1 MLKSISMRNVA
12 SYGSTGVKLDDL
24 NKVNLIYGNNGTG
37 KTTISKYLRMVSQ
50 NYSIELAPGG
60 DFGECNVEWEE
71 GQPHEKILV
80 YNREFK
86 RDNISATEIP
96 GVFVMGRD
104 DIEHLAAI
112 EGLKQQIKEK
122 KADLARLASEIDKTE
137 SSYLPDGQIY
147 DTYLKVTDDKL
158 ATEAKAI
165 YPDSLKNIQKDR
177 ARRLIK
183 VLDLFSQ
190 LSTSAILS
198 EEDLK
203 HNVSIINESDA
214 LPLSTIGLPSKEVF
228 RRIETDEI
236 WMKAIV
242 GSGDLDFSGFITRL
256 GMSDWVKHGF
266 DRISETDGICPFCQQ
281 QIVTADLISKFNDFF
296 DESYKKAEDY
306 VENQKGEYQR
316 LSDSLIKLLTSLS
329 HNSAYDGFYKSDR
342 LEAIINSLQGIFKSN
357 LLLMTNK
364 KNSLS
369 DKVTIED
376 GTMIYQSLEDFIS
389 EVNEAIIR
397 RNDLITQK
405 KAIKKELP
413 DNVLRTIIF
422 KYRTEIEA
430 YCNKRREAEQKA
442 GMLKAQHQSL
452 KDALKADGAQ
462 LTELQSQSSDTSA
475 VALKINFMLERQGF
489 TNFKVQDHGNSTY
502 CLVRENGERVKD
514 TLSEGEETLIT
525 FLYYIHLLEGSTEV
539 GQDAGELIAVIDDP
553 ISSLDNSVL
562 SYVGREIKELIYRVG
577 DESDNIKQIIVLTH
591 NINFYKSLNRLP
603 VKDEQKKNPKKRFY
617 ALEKDIKSRET
628 IVTIPKKGM
637 IESEYNQMWDILKTT
652 IAKISDDNSDEENK
666 IYKYTVQNTM
676 RRIYESFFANTCNYY
691 NNDIALLFR
700 EKGRAEDEA
709 NFREFVD
716 WINEGSHSADMED
729 IKSLPSNE
737 VILNYMKVFESAF
750 DITGNHG
757 QFKQMMK

>member
-24 NKVNLIYGNNGTG
+24 SKVNLIYGNNGTG

-50 NYSIELAPGG
+50 NNSIELAPGG
-60 DFGECNVEWEE
+60 DFGACNVEWEE

-86 RDNISATEIP
+86 RDNILATEIP
-96 GVFVMGRD
+96 GVFVMGKD

-112 EGLKQQIKEK
+112 EGLKRQIKEK
-122 KADLARLASEIDKTE
+122 KADLARLTTEINETE

-147 DTYLKVTDDKL
+147 DIYLKATDDKL
-158 ATEAKAI
+158 KADAKSI
-165 YPDSLKNIQKDR
+165 YPDSLKNIQQDR
-177 ARRLIK
+177 TRRLAKI
-183 VLDLFSQ
+183 LELLPH
-190 LSTSAILS
+190 LSTHNILS
-198 EEDLK
+198 EDDLK
-203 HNVSIINESDA
+203 RNVSIVNESDA
-214 LPLSTIGLPSKEVF
+214 QPLQTIGLPSKEVF
-228 RRIETDEI
+228 RKIETDEI
-236 WMKAIV
+236 WERVIV

-266 DRISETDGICPFCQQ
+266 DIISETDGICPFCQQ
-281 QIVTADLISKFNDFF
+281 QIVTADLITKFNDFF

-306 VENQKGEYQR
+306 VESQRTEYHRQ
-316 LSDSLIKLLTSLS
+316 SDNLIKLLTSLS
-329 HNSAYDGFYKSDR
+329 HNSAYAEFYKSDR
-342 LEAIINSLQGIFKSN
+342 LEAIINSLQGLFKSN
-357 LLLMTNK
+357 LLMMTNK

-376 GTMIYQSLEDFIS
+376 GTMIYQSVEDFVS

-422 KYRTEIEA
+422 KYRTEIET

-442 GMLKAQHQSL
+442 GVLKAQHQSL
-452 KDALKADGAQ
+452 IDELKADGAQ

-676 RRIYESFFANTCNYY
+676 RRIYESFFENTCNY
-691 NNDIALLFR
+691 NHRQIADRYR
-700 EKGRAEDEA
+700 EATDR
-709 NFREFVD
+709 NMFREFVD

-750 DITGNHG
+750 EITGNHG
-757 QFKQMMK
+757 QFIQMMK

>member
-24 NKVNLIYGNNGTG
+24 SKVNLIYGNNGTG

-50 NYSIELAPGG
+50 NNSIELAPGG
-60 DFGECNVEWEE
+60 DFGACNVEWEE

-86 RDNISATEIP
+86 RDNILATEIP
-96 GVFVMGRD
+96 GVFVMGKD

-112 EGLKQQIKEK
+112 EGLKRQIKEK
-122 KADLARLASEIDKTE
+122 KADLARLTTEINETE

-147 DTYLKVTDDKL
+147 DIYLKATDDKL
-158 ATEAKAI
+158 KAEAKSI
-165 YPDSLKNIQKDR
+165 YPDSLKNIQQDR
-177 ARRLIK
+177 TRRLAKI
-183 VLDLFSQ
+183 LELLPH
-190 LSTSAILS
+190 LSTHNILS
-198 EEDLK
+198 EDDLK
-203 HNVSIINESDA
+203 RNVSIVNESDA
-214 LPLSTIGLPSKEVF
+214 QPLQTIGLPSKEVF
-228 RRIETDEI
+228 RKIETDEI
-236 WMKAIV
+236 WERVIV

-266 DRISETDGICPFCQQ
+266 DIISETDGICPFCQQ
-281 QIVTADLISKFNDFF
+281 QIVTADLITKFNDFF

-306 VENQKGEYQR
+306 VESQKTEYHRQ
-316 LSDSLIKLLTSLS
+316 SENLIKLLTSLS
-329 HNSAYDGFYKSDR
+329 HNSAYAEFYKSDR
-342 LEAIINSLQGIFKSN
+342 LEAIINSLQGLFKSN
-357 LLLMTNK
+357 LLMMTNK

-376 GTMIYQSLEDFIS
+376 GTMIYQSVEDFVS

-422 KYRTEIEA
+422 KYRTEIET

-442 GMLKAQHQSL
+442 GVLKAQHQSL
-452 KDALKADGAQ
+452 IDELKADGAQ

-676 RRIYESFFANTCNYY
+676 RRIYESFFENTCNY
-691 NNDIALLFR
+691 NHRQIADRYR
-700 EKGRAEDEA
+700 EATDR
-709 NFREFVD
+709 NMFREFVD

-750 DITGNHG
+750 EITGNHG
-757 QFKQMMK
+757 QFIQMMK

>member
-24 NKVNLIYGNNGTG
+24 SKVNLIYGNNGTG

-50 NYSIELAPGG
+50 NNSIELAPGG
-60 DFGECNVEWEE
+60 DFGACNVEWEE

-86 RDNISATEIP
+86 RDNILATEIP
-96 GVFVMGRD
+96 GVFVMGKD

-112 EGLKQQIKEK
+112 EGLKRQIKEK
-122 KADLARLASEIDKTE
+122 KADLARLTTEINETE

-147 DTYLKVTDDKL
+147 DIYLKATDDKL
-158 ATEAKAI
+158 KAEAKSI
-165 YPDSLKNIQKDR
+165 YPDSLKNIQQDR
-177 ARRLIK
+177 TRRLAKI
-183 VLDLFSQ
+183 LELLPH
-190 LSTSAILS
+190 LSTHNILS
-198 EEDLK
+198 EDDLK
-203 HNVSIINESDA
+203 RNVSIVNESDA
-214 LPLSTIGLPSKEVF
+214 QPLQTIGLPSKEVF
-228 RRIETDEI
+228 RKIETDEI
-236 WMKAIV
+236 WERVIV

-281 QIVTADLISKFNDFF
+281 QIVTADLITKFNDFF

-306 VENQKGEYQR
+306 VESQKTEYHRQ
-316 LSDSLIKLLTSLS
+316 SENIIKLLTSLS
-329 HNSAYDGFYKSDR
+329 HNSAYAEFYESDR
-342 LEAIINSLQGIFKSN
+342 LEAIINSLQGLFKSN

-422 KYRTEIEA
+422 KYRTEIET

-452 KDALKADGAQ
+452 KDDLKADGAQ

-676 RRIYESFFANTCNYY
+676 RRIYESFFENTCNY
-691 NNDIALLFR
+691 NHRQIADRYR
-700 EKGRAEDEA
+700 EATDR
-709 NFREFVD
+709 NMFREFVD

>member
-37 KTTISKYLRMVSQ
+37 KTTISKYLRKVSQ
-50 NYSIELAPGG
+50 NDPVELAPGG
-60 DFGECNVEWEE
+60 NFGACNVEWEE

-96 GVFVMGRD
+96 GVFVMGKD

-122 KADLARLASEIDKTE
+122 KADLARLATEINKAE

-147 DTYLKVTDDKL
+147 DIYLKSTDDKL
-158 ATEAKAI
+158 KAEAKSI
-165 YPDSLKNIQKDR
+165 YPDSLKNIQQDR
-177 ARRLIK
+177 TRRLAKI
-183 VLDLFSQ
+183 LELLPH
-190 LSTSAILS
+190 LSTHNILS
-198 EEDLK
+198 EDDLK
-203 HNVSIINESDA
+203 RNVSIVNESDA
-214 LPLSTIGLPSKEVF
+214 QPLQTIGLPSKEVF
-228 RRIETDEI
+228 RKIETDEI
-236 WMKAIV
+236 WERVIV

-281 QIVTADLISKFNDFF
+281 QIVTADLITKFNDFF

-306 VENQKGEYQR
+306 VESQKTEYHRQ
-316 LSDSLIKLLTSLS
+316 SENLIKLLTSLS
-329 HNSAYDGFYKSDR
+329 HNSAYAEFYKPDR
-342 LEAIINSLQGIFKSN
+342 LEAIINSLQGLFKSN

-376 GTMIYQSLEDFIS
+376 GTMIYQSLEDFIC

-442 GMLKAQHQSL
+442 GILKAQHQSL

-502 CLVRENGERVKD
+502 CLVRESGERVKD

-577 DESDNIKQIIVLTH
+577 DESNNIKQIIVLTH

-628 IVTIPKKGM
+628 IVSIPKKGM

-676 RRIYESFFANTCNYY
+676 RRIYESFFENTCNY
-691 NNDIALLFR
+691 NHRQIADRYR
-700 EKGRAEDEA
+700 EATDR
-709 NFREFVD
+709 NMFREFVD

-750 DITGNHG
+750 EITGNHG
-757 QFKQMMK
+757 QFIQMMK

>member
-24 NKVNLIYGNNGTG
+24 SKVNLIYGNNGTG

-50 NYSIELAPGG
+50 NNSIELAPGG
-60 DFGECNVEWEE
+60 DFGACNVEWEE

-86 RDNISATEIP
+86 RDNILATEIP
-96 GVFVMGRD
+96 GVFVMGKD

-112 EGLKQQIKEK
+112 EGLKRQIKEK
-122 KADLARLASEIDKTE
+122 KVDLARLTTEINETE

-147 DTYLKVTDDKL
+147 DIYLKATDDKL
-158 ATEAKAI
+158 KAEAKSI
-165 YPDSLKNIQKDR
+165 YPDSLKNIQQDR
-177 ARRLIK
+177 TRRLAKI
-183 VLDLFSQ
+183 LEILPQ
-190 LSTSAILS
+190 LSTHNILS
-198 EEDLK
+198 EDDLK
-203 HNVSIINESDA
+203 RNISIVNESDA
-214 LPLSTIGLPSKEVF
+214 QPLQTIGLPSKEVF
-228 RRIETDEI
+228 RKIETDEI
-236 WMKAIV
+236 WERVIV

-281 QIVTADLISKFNDFF
+281 QIETADLITKFNDFF

-306 VENQKGEYQR
+306 VESQKTEYLRQ
-316 LSDSLIKLLTSLS
+316 SENLIKLLTSLS
-329 HNSAYDGFYKSDR
+329 HNSAYAEFYKSDR
-342 LEAIINSLQGIFKSN
+342 LEAIINSLQGLFKSN
-357 LLLMTNK
+357 LLLMANK

-376 GTMIYQSLEDFIS
+376 GTMIYQSVEDFVS
-389 EVNEAIIR
+389 EINEAIIR

-442 GMLKAQHQSL
+442 GILKAQHQSL

-676 RRIYESFFANTCNYY
+676 RRIYESFFENTCNY
-691 NNDIALLFR
+691 NHRQIADRYR
-700 EKGRAEDEA
+700 EATDR
-709 NFREFVD
+709 NMFREFVD

-750 DITGNHG
+750 EITGNHG
-757 QFKQMMK
+757 QFIQMMK

>member
-24 NKVNLIYGNNGTG
+24 SKVNLIYGNNGTG

-50 NYSIELAPGG
+50 NNSIELAPGG
-60 DFGECNVEWEE
+60 DFGACNVEWEE

-86 RDNISATEIP
+86 RDNILATEIP
-96 GVFVMGRD
+96 GVFVMGKD

-112 EGLKQQIKEK
+112 EGLKRQIKEK
-122 KADLARLASEIDKTE
+122 KADLARLTTEINETE

-147 DTYLKVTDDKL
+147 DIYLKATDDKL
-158 ATEAKAI
+158 KAEAKSI
-165 YPDSLKNIQKDR
+165 YPDSLKNIQQDR
-177 ARRLIK
+177 TRRLAKI
-183 VLDLFSQ
+183 LELLPH
-190 LSTSAILS
+190 LSTHNILS
-198 EEDLK
+198 EDDLK
-203 HNVSIINESDA
+203 RNVSIVNESDA
-214 LPLSTIGLPSKEVF
+214 QPLQTIGLPSKEVF
-228 RRIETDEI
+228 RKIETDEI
-236 WMKAIV
+236 WERVIV

-266 DRISETDGICPFCQQ
+266 DIISETDGICPFCQQ
-281 QIVTADLISKFNDFF
+281 QIVTADLITKFNDFF

-306 VENQKGEYQR
+306 VESQKTEYHRQ
-316 LSDSLIKLLTSLS
+316 SDNLIKLLTSLS
-329 HNSAYDGFYKSDR
+329 HNSAYAEFYKSDR
-342 LEAIINSLQGIFKSN
+342 LEAIINSLQGLFKSN
-357 LLLMTNK
+357 LLMMTNK

-376 GTMIYQSLEDFIS
+376 GTMIYQSVEDFVS

-422 KYRTEIEA
+422 KYRTEIET

-442 GMLKAQHQSL
+442 GVLKAQHQSL
-452 KDALKADGAQ
+452 IDELKADGAQ

-676 RRIYESFFANTCNYY
+676 RRIYESFFENTCNY
-691 NNDIALLFR
+691 NHRQIADRYR
-700 EKGRAEDEA
+700 EATDR
-709 NFREFVD
+709 NMFREFVD

-750 DITGNHG
+750 EITGNHG
-757 QFKQMMK
+757 QFIQMMK

>member
-37 KTTISKYLRMVSQ
+37 KTTISKYLRMVNQ
-50 NYSIELAPGG
+50 NDSIEHAPGG
-60 DFGECNVEWEE
+60 DFGGCNVEWEE

-236 WMKAIV
+236 WIKAIV

-442 GMLKAQHQSL
+442 GILKAQHQSL
-452 KDALKADGAQ
+452 KDDLKADGAQ
-462 LTELQSQSSDTSA
+462 LTELQSLSSDTSA

-676 RRIYESFFANTCNYY
+676 RRIYESFFENTCNY
-691 NNDIALLFR
+691 NHRQIADRYR
-700 EKGRAEDEA
+700 EATDR
-709 NFREFVD
+709 NMFREFVD

-750 DITGNHG
+750 EITGNHG
-757 QFKQMMK
+757 QFIQMMK

>member
-24 NKVNLIYGNNGTG
+24 SKVNLIYGNNGTG

-50 NYSIELAPGG
+50 NNSIELAPGG
-60 DFGECNVEWEE
+60 DFGACNVEWEE

-86 RDNISATEIP
+86 RDNILATEIP
-96 GVFVMGRD
+96 GVFVMGKD

-112 EGLKQQIKEK
+112 EGLKRQIKEK
-122 KADLARLASEIDKTE
+122 KADLARLTTEINETE

-147 DTYLKVTDDKL
+147 DIYLKATDDKL
-158 ATEAKAI
+158 KAEAKFI
-165 YPDSLKNIQKDR
+165 YPDSLKNIQQDR
-177 ARRLIK
+177 TRRLAKI
-183 VLDLFSQ
+183 LELLPQ
-190 LSTSAILS
+190 LSTHNILS
-198 EEDLK
+198 EDDLK
-203 HNVSIINESDA
+203 RNVSIVNESDA
-214 LPLSTIGLPSKEVF
+214 QPLQTIGLPSKEVF
-228 RRIETDEI
+228 RKIETDEI
-236 WMKAIV
+236 WERVIV

-266 DRISETDGICPFCQQ
+266 DIISETDGICPFCQQ
-281 QIVTADLISKFNDFF
+281 QIVTADLITKFNDFF

-306 VENQKGEYQR
+306 VESQKTEYHRQ
-316 LSDSLIKLLTSLS
+316 SENLIKLLTSLS
-329 HNSAYDGFYKSDR
+329 HNSAYAEFYKSDR
-342 LEAIINSLQGIFKSN
+342 LEAIINSLQGLFKSN
-357 LLLMTNK
+357 LLMMTNK

-376 GTMIYQSLEDFIS
+376 GTMIYQSVEDFVS

-422 KYRTEIEA
+422 KYRTEIET

-442 GMLKAQHQSL
+442 GVLKAQHQSL
-452 KDALKADGAQ
+452 IDELKADGAQ

-525 FLYYIHLLEGSTEV
+525 FLYYIHLLEGSTEI

-676 RRIYESFFANTCNYY
+676 RRIYESFFENTCNY
-691 NNDIALLFR
+691 NHRQIADRYR
-700 EKGRAEDEA
+700 EATDR
-709 NFREFVD
+709 NMFREFVD

-750 DITGNHG
+750 EITGNHG
-757 QFKQMMK
+757 QFIQMMK

>member
-24 NKVNLIYGNNGTG
+24 SKVNLIYGNNGTG

-50 NYSIELAPGG
+50 NNSIELAPGG
-60 DFGECNVEWEE
+60 NFGACNVEWEE

-86 RDNISATEIP
+86 RDNILATEIP
-96 GVFVMGRD
+96 GVFVMGKD

-112 EGLKQQIKEK
+112 EGLKRQIKEK
-122 KADLARLASEIDKTE
+122 KADLARLTTEINETE
-137 SSYLPDGQIY
+137 LSYLPDGQIY
-147 DTYLKVTDDKL
+147 DIYLKATDDKL
-158 ATEAKAI
+158 KAEAKFI
-165 YPDSLKNIQKDR
+165 YPDSLKNIQQDR
-177 ARRLIK
+177 TRRLAKI
-183 VLDLFSQ
+183 LELLPQ
-190 LSTSAILS
+190 LSTHNILS
-198 EEDLK
+198 EDDLK
-203 HNVSIINESDA
+203 RNVSIVNESDA
-214 LPLSTIGLPSKEVF
+214 QPLQTIGLPSKEVF
-228 RRIETDEI
+228 RKIETDEI
-236 WMKAIV
+236 WERVIV

-266 DRISETDGICPFCQQ
+266 DIISETDGICPFCQQ
-281 QIVTADLISKFNDFF
+281 QIVTADLITKFNDFF

-306 VENQKGEYQR
+306 VESQKTEYHRQ
-316 LSDSLIKLLTSLS
+316 SENLIKLLTSLS
-329 HNSAYDGFYKSDR
+329 HNSAYAEFYKSDR
-342 LEAIINSLQGIFKSN
+342 LEAIINSLQGLFKSN
-357 LLLMTNK
+357 LILMTNK

-376 GTMIYQSLEDFIS
+376 GTMIYQSVEDFVS

-422 KYRTEIEA
+422 KYRTEIET
-430 YCNKRREAEQKA
+430 YCNKRRDAEHKA
-442 GMLKAQHQSL
+442 GILKAQHQSL
-452 KDALKADGAQ
+452 IDELKADGAQ

-676 RRIYESFFANTCNYY
+676 RRIYESFFENTCNY
-691 NNDIALLFR
+691 NHRQIADRYR
-700 EKGRAEDEA
+700 EATDR
-709 NFREFVD
+709 NMFREFVD

-750 DITGNHG
+750 EITGNHG
-757 QFKQMMK
+757 QFIQMMK

>member
-24 NKVNLIYGNNGTG
+24 SKVNLIYGNNGTG

-50 NYSIELAPGG
+50 NNSIELAPGG
-60 DFGECNVEWEE
+60 DFGACNVEWEE

-86 RDNISATEIP
+86 RDNILATEIP
-96 GVFVMGRD
+96 GVFVMGKD

-112 EGLKQQIKEK
+112 EGLKRQIKEK
-122 KADLARLASEIDKTE
+122 KADLARLTTEINETE
-137 SSYLPDGQIY
+137 SSYLPGGQIY
-147 DTYLKVTDDKL
+147 DIYLKATDDKL
-158 ATEAKAI
+158 KAEAKSI
-165 YPDSLKNIQKDR
+165 YPDSLKNIQQDR
-177 ARRLIK
+177 TRRLAKI
-183 VLDLFSQ
+183 LELLPQ
-190 LSTSAILS
+190 LSTHNILS
-198 EEDLK
+198 EDDLK
-203 HNVSIINESDA
+203 RNVSIVNESDA
-214 LPLSTIGLPSKEVF
+214 QPLQTIGLPSKEVF
-228 RRIETDEI
+228 RKIETDEI
-236 WMKAIV
+236 WERVIV

-266 DRISETDGICPFCQQ
+266 DIISETDGICPFCQQ
-281 QIVTADLISKFNDFF
+281 QIVTADLITKFNDFF

-306 VENQKGEYQR
+306 VESQKTEYHRQ
-316 LSDSLIKLLTSLS
+316 SENLIKLLTSLS
-329 HNSAYDGFYKSDR
+329 HNSAYAEFYKSDR
-342 LEAIINSLQGIFKSN
+342 LEAIINSLQGLFKSN
-357 LLLMTNK
+357 LLMMTNK

-376 GTMIYQSLEDFIS
+376 GTMIYQSVEDFVS

-413 DNVLRTIIF
+413 DNVLRSIIF
-422 KYRTEIEA
+422 KYRTEIET

-442 GMLKAQHQSL
+442 GILKAQHQPL
-452 KDALKADGAQ
+452 IDEIKAYGAQ

-676 RRIYESFFANTCNYY
+676 RRIYESFFENTCNY
-691 NNDIALLFR
+691 NHRQIADRYR
-700 EKGRAEDEA
+700 EATDR
-709 NFREFVD
+709 NMFREFVD

-750 DITGNHG
+750 EITGNHG
-757 QFKQMMK
+757 QFIQMMK

>member
-24 NKVNLIYGNNGTG
+24 SKVNLIYGNNGTG

-50 NYSIELAPGG
+50 NNSIELAPGG
-60 DFGECNVEWEE
+60 DFGACNVEWEE

-86 RDNISATEIP
+86 RDNILATEIP
-96 GVFVMGRD
+96 GVFVMGKD

-112 EGLKQQIKEK
+112 EGLKRQIKEK
-122 KADLARLASEIDKTE
+122 KADLARLTTEINETE

-147 DTYLKVTDDKL
+147 DIYLKATDDKL
-158 ATEAKAI
+158 KAEAKSI
-165 YPDSLKNIQKDR
+165 YPDSLKNIQQDR
-177 ARRLIK
+177 TRRLAKI
-183 VLDLFSQ
+183 LELLPQ
-190 LSTSAILS
+190 LSTHNILS
-198 EEDLK
+198 EDDLK
-203 HNVSIINESDA
+203 RNVSIVNESDA
-214 LPLSTIGLPSKEVF
+214 QPLQTIGLPSKEVF
-228 RRIETDEI
+228 RKIETDEI
-236 WMKAIV
+236 WERVIV

-281 QIVTADLISKFNDFF
+281 QIVTADLITKFNDFF

-306 VENQKGEYQR
+306 VESQKTEYHRQ
-316 LSDSLIKLLTSLS
+316 SENLIKLLTSLS
-329 HNSAYDGFYKSDR
+329 HNSAYAEFYKSDR
-342 LEAIINSLQGIFKSN
+342 LEAIINSLQGLFKSN
-357 LLLMTNK
+357 LLMMTNK

-376 GTMIYQSLEDFIS
+376 GTMIYQSVEDFVS

-413 DNVLRTIIF
+413 DNVLRSIIF
-422 KYRTEIEA
+422 KYRTEIET

-442 GMLKAQHQSL
+442 GILKAQHQSL
-452 KDALKADGAQ
+452 IDELKADGAQ

-475 VALKINFMLERQGF
+475 VALKINVMLERQGF

-676 RRIYESFFANTCNYY
+676 RRIYESFFENTCNY
-691 NNDIALLFR
+691 NHRQIADRYR
-700 EKGRAEDEA
+700 EATDR
-709 NFREFVD
+709 NMFREFVD

-750 DITGNHG
+750 EITGNHG
-757 QFKQMMK
+757 QFIQMMK

>member
-1 MLKSISMRNVA
+1 MRNVA

-50 NYSIELAPGG
+50 NDSIEHAPGG
-60 DFGECNVEWEE
+60 DFGGCNVEWEE

-96 GVFVMGRD
+96 GVFVMGKD

-122 KADLARLASEIDKTE
+122 KADLARLATEINKAE

-147 DTYLKVTDDKL
+147 DIYLKATDDKL
-158 ATEAKAI
+158 KAEAKSI
-165 YPDSLKNIQKDR
+165 YPDSLKNIQQDR
-177 ARRLIK
+177 TRRLAKI
-183 VLDLFSQ
+183 LELLPH
-190 LSTSAILS
+190 LSTHNILS
-198 EEDLK
+198 EDDLK
-203 HNVSIINESDA
+203 RNVSIVNESDA
-214 LPLSTIGLPSKEVF
+214 QPLQTIGLPSKEVF
-228 RRIETDEI
+228 RKIETDEI
-236 WMKAIV
+236 WERVIV

-281 QIVTADLISKFNDFF
+281 QIVTADLITKFNDFF

-306 VENQKGEYQR
+306 VESQKTEYHRQ
-316 LSDSLIKLLTSLS
+316 SENLIKLLTSLS
-329 HNSAYDGFYKSDR
+329 HNSAYAEFYKPDR
-342 LEAIINSLQGIFKSN
+342 LEAIINSLQGLFKSN

-376 GTMIYQSLEDFIS
+376 GTMIYQSLEDFIC

-442 GMLKAQHQSL
+442 GILKAQHQSL

-502 CLVRENGERVKD
+502 CLVRESGERVKD

-577 DESDNIKQIIVLTH
+577 DESNNIKQIIVLTH

-676 RRIYESFFANTCNYY
+676 RRIYESFFENTCNY
-691 NNDIALLFR
+691 NHRQIADRYR
-700 EKGRAEDEA
+700 EATDR
-709 NFREFVD
+709 NMFREFVD

-729 IKSLPSNE
+729 IKSLPSNK

-750 DITGNHG
+750 EITGNHG
-757 QFKQMMK
+757 QFIQMMK

>member
-37 KTTISKYLRMVSQ
+37 KTTISKYLRKVSQ
-50 NYSIELAPGG
+50 NDPVELAPGG
-60 DFGECNVEWEE
+60 NFGACNVEWEE

-86 RDNISATEIP
+86 RDNILATEIP
-96 GVFVMGRD
+96 GVFVMGKD

-122 KADLARLASEIDKTE
+122 KADLARLATEIDKAE

-147 DTYLKVTDDKL
+147 DIYLKATDDKL
-158 ATEAKAI
+158 KAEAKSI
-165 YPDSLKNIQKDR
+165 YPDSLKNIQQDR
-177 ARRLIK
+177 TRRLAKI
-183 VLDLFSQ
+183 LELLPQ
-190 LSTSAILS
+190 LSTHNILS
-198 EEDLK
+198 EDDLK
-203 HNVSIINESDA
+203 RNVSIVNESDA
-214 LPLSTIGLPSKEVF
+214 QPLQTIGLPSKGVF
-228 RRIETDEI
+228 RKIETDEI
-236 WMKAIV
+236 WERVIV

-256 GMSDWVKHGF
+256 GMSDWVKRGF

-281 QIVTADLISKFNDFF
+281 QIVTADLICKFNDFF
-296 DESYKKAEDY
+296 DESYKEAEDY
-306 VENQKGEYQR
+306 VESQKTEYHRQ
-316 LSDSLIKLLTSLS
+316 SENLIKLLTSLS
-329 HNSAYDGFYKSDR
+329 HNSAYAEFYKSDR
-342 LEAIINSLQGIFKSN
+342 LEAIINSLQGLFKSN
-357 LLLMTNK
+357 LLLMANK

-376 GTMIYQSLEDFIS
+376 GTMIYQSVEDFVS
-389 EVNEAIIR
+389 EINEAIIR

-422 KYRTEIEA
+422 KYRTEIET

-442 GMLKAQHQSL
+442 GILKAQHQSL
-452 KDALKADGAQ
+452 IDELKADGAQ

-489 TNFKVQDHGNSTY
+489 TNFKVQDHGNATY

-676 RRIYESFFANTCNYY
+676 RRIYESFFENTCNY
-691 NNDIALLFR
+691 NHRQIADQYR
-700 EKGRAEDEA
+700 EATDR
-709 NFREFVD
+709 NMFREFVD

-750 DITGNHG
+750 EITGNHG
-757 QFKQMMK
+757 QFIQMMK

>member
-24 NKVNLIYGNNGTG
+24 SKVNLIYGNNGTG

-50 NYSIELAPGG
+50 NNSIELAPGG
-60 DFGECNVEWEE
+60 DFGACNVEWEE

-86 RDNISATEIP
+86 RDNILATEIP
-96 GVFVMGRD
+96 GVFVMGKD

-112 EGLKQQIKEK
+112 EGLKRQIKEK
-122 KADLARLASEIDKTE
+122 KADLARLTTEINETE

-147 DTYLKVTDDKL
+147 DIYLKATDDKL
-158 ATEAKAI
+158 KAEAKSI
-165 YPDSLKNIQKDR
+165 YPDSLKNIQQDR
-177 ARRLIK
+177 TRRLAKI
-183 VLDLFSQ
+183 LELLPH
-190 LSTSAILS
+190 LSTHNILS
-198 EEDLK
+198 EDDLK
-203 HNVSIINESDA
+203 RNVSIVNESDA
-214 LPLSTIGLPSKEVF
+214 QPLQTIGLPSKEVF
-228 RRIETDEI
+228 RKIETDEI
-236 WMKAIV
+236 WERVIV

-266 DRISETDGICPFCQQ
+266 DIISETDGICPFCQQ
-281 QIVTADLISKFNDFF
+281 QIVTADLITKFNDFF

-306 VENQKGEYQR
+306 VESQKTEYHRQ
-316 LSDSLIKLLTSLS
+316 SDNLIKLLTSLS
-329 HNSAYDGFYKSDR
+329 HNSAYAEFYKSDR
-342 LEAIINSLQGIFKSN
+342 LEAIINSLQGLFKSN
-357 LLLMTNK
+357 LLMMTNK

-376 GTMIYQSLEDFIS
+376 GTMIYQSVEDFVS

-422 KYRTEIEA
+422 KYRTEIET

-442 GMLKAQHQSL
+442 GVLKAQHQSL
-452 KDALKADGAQ
+452 IDELKADGAQ

-676 RRIYESFFANTCNYY
+676 RRIYESFFENTCNY
-691 NNDIALLFR
+691 NHRQIADRYR
-700 EKGRAEDEA
+700 EATDR
-709 NFREFVD
+709 NMFREFVD

-757 QFKQMMK
+757 QFIQMMK

>member
-24 NKVNLIYGNNGTG
+24 SKVNLIYGNNGTG

-50 NYSIELAPGG
+50 NNSIELAPGG
-60 DFGECNVEWEE
+60 DFGACNVEWEE

-86 RDNISATEIP
+86 RDNILATEIP
-96 GVFVMGRD
+96 GVFVMGKD

-112 EGLKQQIKEK
+112 EGLKRQIKEK
-122 KADLARLASEIDKTE
+122 KADLARLTAEINETE

-147 DTYLKVTDDKL
+147 DIYLKATDDKL
-158 ATEAKAI
+158 KAEAKSI
-165 YPDSLKNIQKDR
+165 YPDSLKNILQDR
-177 ARRLIK
+177 TRRLPKI
-183 VLDLFSQ
+183 LELLPQ
-190 LSTSAILS
+190 LSTHNILS
-198 EEDLK
+198 EDDLK
-203 HNVSIINESDA
+203 RNVSIVNESDA
-214 LPLSTIGLPSKEVF
+214 QPLQTIGLPSKEVF
-228 RRIETDEI
+228 RKIETDEI
-236 WMKAIV
+236 WERVIV

-281 QIVTADLISKFNDFF
+281 QIVTADLITKFNDFF

-306 VENQKGEYQR
+306 VESQKTEYHRQ
-316 LSDSLIKLLTSLS
+316 SENLIKLLTSLS
-329 HNSAYDGFYKSDR
+329 HNSAYAEFYKSDR
-342 LEAIINSLQGIFKSN
+342 LEAIINSLQGLFKSN
-357 LLLMTNK
+357 LLLMANK

-376 GTMIYQSLEDFIS
+376 GTMIYQSVEDFVS
-389 EVNEAIIR
+389 EINEAIIR

-422 KYRTEIEA
+422 KYRTEIET

-442 GMLKAQHQSL
+442 GILKAQHQSL
-452 KDALKADGAQ
+452 IDELKADGAQ

-676 RRIYESFFANTCNYY
+676 RRIYESFFENTCNY
-691 NNDIALLFR
+691 NHRQIADRYR
-700 EKGRAEDEA
+700 EATDR
-709 NFREFVD
+709 NMFREFVD

-737 VILNYMKVFESAF
+737 VILNFMKVFESAF
-750 DITGNHG
+750 EITGNHG
-757 QFKQMMK
+757 QFIQMMK

>member
-24 NKVNLIYGNNGTG
+24 SKVNLIYGNNGTG
-37 KTTISKYLRMVSQ
+37 KTTISKYLRKVSQ
-50 NYSIELAPGG
+50 NDPVELAPGG
-60 DFGECNVEWEE
+60 DFGECNVEWVE

-86 RDNISATEIP
+86 RDNILATEIP
-96 GVFVMGRD
+96 GVFVMGKD

-112 EGLKQQIKEK
+112 EGLKRQIKEK
-122 KADLARLASEIDKTE
+122 KADLARLTTEINETE

-147 DTYLKVTDDKL
+147 DIYLKATDDKL
-158 ATEAKAI
+158 KAEAKSI
-165 YPDSLKNIQKDR
+165 YPDSLKNIQQDR
-177 ARRLIK
+177 TRRLAKI
-183 VLDLFSQ
+183 LELLPQ
-190 LSTSAILS
+190 LSTHNILS
-198 EEDLK
+198 EDDLK
-203 HNVSIINESDA
+203 RNVSIVNESDA
-214 LPLSTIGLPSKEVF
+214 QPLQTIGLPSKKVF
-228 RRIETDEI
+228 RKIETDEI
-236 WMKAIV
+236 WERVIV

-266 DRISETDGICPFCQQ
+266 DIISETDGICPFCQQ
-281 QIVTADLISKFNDFF
+281 QIVTADLITKFNDFF

-306 VENQKGEYQR
+306 VESQKTEYHRQ
-316 LSDSLIKLLTSLS
+316 SENLIKLLTSLS
-329 HNSAYDGFYKSDR
+329 HNSAYAEFYKSDR
-342 LEAIINSLQGIFKSN
+342 LEAIINSLQGLFKSN
-357 LLLMTNK
+357 LLMMTNK

-376 GTMIYQSLEDFIS
+376 GTMIYQSVEDFVS

-422 KYRTEIEA
+422 KYRTEIET

-442 GMLKAQHQSL
+442 GILKAQHQSL
-452 KDALKADGAQ
+452 IDELKADGAQ

-652 IAKISDDNSDEENK
+652 IAKISDDNSEEENK

-676 RRIYESFFANTCNYY
+676 RRIYESFFENTCNY
-691 NNDIALLFR
+691 NHRQIADRYR
-700 EKGRAEDEA
+700 EATDR
-709 NFREFVD
+709 NMFREFVD

-750 DITGNHG
+750 EITGNHG
-757 QFKQMMK
+757 QFIQMMK